1 MSDVTMEGRV
11 LAGKYELTRLL
22 GQGGMGAVYEA
33 RNHLGKR
40 YAVKLLLK
48 PEFAQDAGLTA
59 RFFKEA
65 KASAAIE
72 SEHIVQVYDTGVDP
86 DTSFPFII
94 MELLKGED
102 LEHTIARVGAINVL
116 GAARVISQAS
126 MGLGRAHEAGI
137 VHRDIKPA
145 NIFMT
150 AKENGDS
157 VVKILD
163 FGIAKQ
169 TMDALSSNEGA
180 GLTKTGSML
189 GTPLYMSPEQA
200 QGLKSLDGR
209 TDIWSLGMCLYE
221 ALSGRTP
228 WGDVDTL
235 GALILSICSRD
246 VMPLQDIAPWVP
258 PDLAQVV
265 HRCLQ
270 RDVSQRMPSALALVQ
285 ALAPFTQ
292 GSLTIVPDVLLG
304 VEEAQRLAIQPRAEI
319 VQSAISN
326 ANFTSSQPSAAATA
340 EIKKPTSKAPMLF
353 GAIALVA
360 VLVGGGIFAATKLG
374 KGGEK
379 PTETKTQAGQPKEPA
394 APTAAT
400 AAPPPEEP
408 KTVYLPLKV
417 PKGSKIK
424 VGKEDVTEKIA
435 DGKLALTGL
444 DGAAF
449 IVTIQ
454 SGKDQPLVQKV
465 YIQEGATIPE
475 EIDFSKGEQ
484 VVQAPRPRATGAAA
498 PATTGAAPKPTAPTG
513 DTPPTPTGDKPK
525 APTTPAPTVDKPKPN
540 ISNTFD

>member
-102 LEHTIARVGAINVL
+102 LEHTIARVGAINVV

-169 TMDALSSNEGA
+169 TMDALSSSEGA

-200 QGLKSLDGR
+200 QGLKTLDGR

-258 PDLAQVV
+258 PELAQVV

-270 RDVSQRMPSALALVQ
+270 RDVNQRMPSALALVQ
-285 ALAPFTQ
+285 ALQPFCG
-292 GSLTIVPDVLLG
+292 GSVTINPDVLLG
-304 VEEAQRLAIQPRAEI
+304 VEDAQRLQVQPRAEI
-319 VQSAISN
+319 VQSAMTN
-326 ANFTSSQPSAAATA
+326 ANFTSSQPSAAATQEVA
-340 EIKKPTSKAPMLF
+340 KPSSKAPMML
-353 GAIALVA
+353 GIAALLA
-360 VLVGGGIFAATKLG
+360 VLVGGGVFAATRMG
-374 KGGEK
+374 KSGDPKEPG
-379 PTETKTQAGQPKEPA
+379 KTQVAQPKESATTTASTSA
-394 APTAAT
+394 APPP
-400 AAPPPEEP
+400 PPPEEP
-408 KTVYLPLKV
+408 KTVYLPLKI
-417 PKGSKIK
+417 PKGAKVK
-424 VGKEDVTEKIA
+424 VGKEDVTEKVK

-454 SGKDQPLVQKV
+454 SGKEQPLVQKV
-465 YIQEGATIPE
+465 YLQDGATIPE
-475 EIDFSKGEQ
+475 EIDFSKGE
-484 VVQAPRPRATGAAA
+484 VVVAPPPPKANGGAGTTAPKATAATTETAAA
-498 PATTGAAPKPTAPTG
+498 PTGAPK
-513 DTPPTPTGDKPK
+513 PPTPTADPVKP
-525 APTTPAPTVDKPKPN
+525 PPK

>member
-11 LAGKYELTRLL
+11 LAEKYELTRLL

-48 PEFAQDAGLTA
+48 PEFAEDAGLTA

-86 DTSFPFII
+86 GTNFPFII
-94 MELLKGED
+94 MELLRGED
-102 LEHTIARVGAINVL
+102 LEHTIARVGAINAP
-116 GAARVISQAS
+116 GAARVIAQAA
-126 MGLGRAHEAGI
+126 MGLGKAHEAGI

-150 AKENGDS
+150 AKESGDA

-180 GLTKTGSML
+180 ALTKTGSML

-200 QGLKSLDGR
+200 QGLKTIDGR

-221 ALSGRTP
+221 ALTGRTP
-228 WGDVDTL
+228 WGDCDTL

-246 VMPLQDIAPWVP
+246 VMPLQDLAPWVP
-258 PDLAQVV
+258 PELAQVV

-270 RDVSQRMPSALALVQ
+270 RDVSQRMPSAMALVQ

-292 GSLTIVPDVLLG
+292 GSLTLNPDALLG
-304 VEEAQRLAIQPRAEI
+304 VEEAQRRNVQPRAEI

-326 ANFTSSQPSAAATA
+326 ANFTSSQPSATRTQ
-340 EIKKPTSKAPMLF
+340 ETPRSSSKAPLVF
-353 GAIALVA
+353 AAVALLA
-360 VLVGGGIFAATKLG
+360 VLVGGGIFAATKLAG
-374 KGGEK
+374 DHAKGAEAK
-379 PTETKTQAGQPKEPA
+379 AAAAEPKEP
-394 APTAAT
+394 PTASASAAT
-400 AAPPPEEP
+400 TPAAAAPPEEP
-408 KTVYLPLKV
+408 TTVLLPLKF

-424 VGKEDVTEKIA
+424 LGREDVTDKVK

-449 IVTIQ
+449 IVAIEPPH
-454 SGKDQPLVQKV
+454 DQPLVQKV
-465 YIQEGATIPE
+465 YLQDGGTIPDQ
-475 EIDFSKGEQ
+475 IDFAKGEQ
-484 VVQAPRPRATGAAA
+484 VV
-498 PATTGAAPKPTAPTG
+498 AAPKPKAASPTPAAPTSKPAAG
-513 DTPPTPTGDKPK
+513 DTPP
-525 APTTPAPTVDKPKPN
+525 APTAAAPKTAAPPPPDKPKPV
-540 ISNTFD
+540 ITNTFD